1 MKGVKKHKKV
11 VNNLLN
17 CSKMNTDMHER
28 YLNRSNIYIIIP
40 LSVCQIHPQQRP
52 RKLDVYL
59 RMRVDVT

>member
-28 YLNRSNIYIIIP
+28 YLNRSNMYYKM
-40 LSVCQIHPQQRP
+40 S
-52 RKLDVYL
+52 KLFL
-59 RMRVDVT
+59 NRNRHT